1 MGFLRQEYWSGFPF
15 HPARN
20 LPDPEINQGLQVD
33 SSPSEPPMKPELD
46 DSYMYCRKN
55 SKKYNSSTTHDENMK
70 KNFLSVFQN
79 VSFAEC
85 VSVGGGVGLYQ
96 SFSLVIGCLLDL
108 RKLGGFQAS
117 FQTEHLWEVLFQV
130 SVLMSLISDFS
141 WSKLN
146 THTHTHTHTLP
157 SAASCMHRRHRS
169 VSGRGICT
177 DTVSGQPAGPHLLSS
192 HLRWWELSGCWV
204 GRGRIAESTG
214 ELLLCSPPNHLILGN
229 RGRGFPGTWDS
240 ALQICLSL
248 TPPWGLGWG
257 RAGGKTPRR
266 GWCQG
271 CETLNALSDH
281 LSQGP
286 GFTLTSCQ
294 DSCLSWVW
302 AWALSQKVLCD
313 PLPASCTLQ
322 PTAGRWLKSR
332 DPEQAFHLNVKIW
345 NSYFLANHCSN
356 NQFIPWS
363 IHMIS
368 AHFLVLTWLEP
379 WARRPNS
386 WSSIL

>member
-1 MGFLRQEYWSGFPF
+1 MTPGTVACQAPLSMGFLRQEYWSEFPF

-146 THTHTHTHTLP
+146 THTHTHTHTH
-157 SAASCMHRRHRS
+157 S
-169 VSGRGICT
+169 
-177 DTVSGQPAGPHLLSS
+177 
-192 HLRWWELSGCWV
+192 
-204 GRGRIAESTG
+204 
-214 ELLLCSPPNHLILGN
+214 LLLQAVCTEGIGVFLGGASVQTLFQASQLAPTFSPA
-229 RGRGFPGTWDS
+229 T
-240 ALQICLSL
+240 
-248 TPPWGLGWG
+248 
-257 RAGGKTPRR
+257 
-266 GWCQG
+266 
-271 CETLNALSDH
+271 
-281 LSQGP
+281 
-286 GFTLTSCQ
+286 
-294 DSCLSWVW
+294 
-302 AWALSQKVLCD
+302 
-313 PLPASCTLQ
+313 
-322 PTAGRWLKSR
+322 
-332 DPEQAFHLNVKIW
+332 
-345 NSYFLANHCSN
+345 
-356 NQFIPWS
+356 
-363 IHMIS
+363 
-368 AHFLVLTWLEP
+368 
-379 WARRPNS
+379 
-386 WSSIL
+386 